1 VIGLSY
7 QLQRPASPKIE
18 VSLASCLRT
27 NLVELTPSL
36 ELMYTELCTPMQG
49 NSCIPQDICWPD
61 LFSDSRGVSLR
72 NLDSSNSSGLTT
84 INDNVMEHQSSCTF
98 PADIPD
104 SYLTSTRT
112 GEHDNNDRSSLAPK
126 SFVRKLASLSIALH
140 ECSEKLPT
148 MAIIATECEIPPG
161 HSNDTMH
168 GSRKITFF
176 VIDELFRLT
185 SEFIDVMKCFSV
197 SECEIG
203 TTPSSTDPGQAGSES
218 TMSLISYDEQTSHSS
233 MQMTRNTISPP
244 SRSFSHMEEAT
255 MFMVVS
261 CHCRITELYSSVFEL
276 MQACIEHKL
285 PPRIDKHWA
294 VILPNLQFGSV
305 TTPPV
310 QVDIDSPLSP
320 SNSSMYMLMFTMLS
334 SQLWEQLVEVMRAGC
349 AGEVSTSPGSLS
361 RSTLVDMMWD
371 RVTEKNKDLS
381 QIIDSTRHLLQRYSV
396 TAEL

>member
-1 VIGLSY
+1 
-7 QLQRPASPKIE
+7 
-18 VSLASCLRT
+18 
-27 NLVELTPSL
+27 
-36 ELMYTELCTPMQG
+36 MYTELCSPMQG
-49 NSCIPQDICWPD
+49 NSCIPQDTCWPD
-61 LFSDSRGVSLR
+61 PFLDSRGVSLR
-72 NLDSSNSSGLTT
+72 NLDSSNNLGLTT
-84 INDNVMEHQSSCTF
+84 INDNVMDLQSSTF

-112 GEHDNNDRSSLAPK
+112 GDHENNDRSSLAPK
-126 SFVRKLASLSIALH
+126 SFVRKLASLNIALH

-148 MAIIATECEIPPG
+148 MATIVTGREIPSG

-168 GSRKITFF
+168 GSRKTTFF

-185 SEFIDVMKCFSV
+185 SEFIDVMKCFPV
-197 SECEIG
+197 SECETG
-203 TTPSSTDPGQAGSES
+203 TTPSSTDPCPADSAS
-218 TMSLISYDEQTSHSS
+218 TISLTSCGEQMSHSS
-233 MQMTRNTISPP
+233 LQMTRTTRSPP
-244 SRSFSHMEEAT
+244 SRSFSHMGEAT

-361 RSTLVDMMWD
+361 RSTLVDTMWD
-371 RVTEKNKDLS
+371 RVTEKNNDLS
-381 QIIDSTRHLLQRYSV
+381 RIIDSTRHLLQRYSV